1 MSASSH
7 ANGRLGVKV
16 LATGSAVPPNKVTN
30 ADLEK
35 IVDTSDEWITQ
46 RTGIRSRYLVEN
58 GQQTSD
64 LAAEA
69 VNTALDRAGLQP
81 KDLDLLLLATMTQ
94 DMICPATACQ
104 VVQKIDAI
112 PCGAL
117 DINIACTGFVAALN
131 LGDAMIRTGHYRH
144 VAVVA
149 ADTLS
154 SIVNWDDRRTCVLFG
169 DGAGACILGAT
180 DDPRD
185 GCQYQ
190 SLASD
195 AKRGEALYVPRTDD
209 DIPSAEK
216 ENYNGKLDTLQMNGK
231 VVYKF
236 AVEALAGCVD
246 AAMEKTGLT
255 ADDIAMVIPHQSNI
269 RMLKTAWRRLGF
281 DQSKIYIN
289 IDRYGNT
296 SAASAG
302 ICFDEL
308 MQQGDLKP
316 GDNVIFVAQGGGLS
330 WGANVWKL

>member
-1 MSASSH
+1 MTHAPQ

-46 RTGIRSRYLVEN
+46 RTGIRSRYLVNN

-69 VNTALDRAGLQP
+69 VKTALDRAGLQP
-81 KDLDLLLLATMTQ
+81 ADLDLLLLATMTQ

-104 VVQKIDAI
+104 VVQKIGAI

-131 LGDAMIRTGHYRH
+131 VGDAMVRTGHYRN

-169 DGAGACILGAT
+169 DGAGACIIAPS
-180 DDPRD
+180 DDPTA

-195 AKRGEALYVPRTDD
+195 AQRGEVLYVPREEA
-209 DIPSAEK
+209 DIPEDER
-216 ENYNGKLDTLQMNGK
+216 ENFNGKLDTLQMNGK
-231 VVYKF
+231 AVYKF
-236 AVEALAGCVD
+236 AVEKLDGCVD
-246 AAMEKTGLT
+246 EAMATTGLC
-255 ADDIAMVIPHQSNI
+255 ADDIAMVIPHQ
-269 RMLKTAWRRLGF
+269 
-281 DQSKIYIN
+281 
-289 IDRYGNT
+289 
-296 SAASAG
+296 
-302 ICFDEL
+302 
-308 MQQGDLKP
+308 
-316 GDNVIFVAQGGGLS
+316 
-330 WGANVWKL
+330 